1 LEGFI
6 LANYEML
13 SSTGSK
19 KPGFFYGYIIVGAAF
34 VVMVLVW
41 GTFYSFG
48 VFFKP
53 VLIEFGWTRAMT
65 SGAYSLS
72 FVLYGLLGIV
82 MGGLTDRFG
91 PRLVVTVCGFLLG
104 LGYLLMSQ
112 VSTIWQLYLFYGVMV
127 GIGITAGFVP
137 VASTVARWFVKR
149 RGLMTGVMLAGAG
162 VGQVI
167 VPPVATQLI
176 SVYGWR
182 TSYIIVGII
191 VLVLLVVV
199 AQFLK
204 RDPGQVGLLPDGNSS
219 VEENPPTLE
228 AKGFSIQKAIHTRPF
243 WVLAIMYACYGFFL
257 QATLVHI
264 VPHVTDLGISALLA
278 ANILAIIGGVSIAGR
293 VGIGIAS
300 DRLGN
305 RPVLVF
311 VFILTG
317 VAFVWLQFTK
327 ELWMFYLFAIIFG
340 FAYGGLI
347 TLMSPIVAELF
358 GLRVHGAILG
368 VVSLSSAIGGA
379 LGPFL
384 AGRVFDLTNS
394 YSVAF
399 IVCAVLS
406 VIALILAV
414 LLRSPRRGS
423 LMGNG

>member
-1 LEGFI
+1 M
-6 LANYEML
+6 ANYEML

-19 KPGFFYGYIIVGAAF
+19 KPGLFYGYIIVGAAF
-34 VVMVLVW
+34 LIMVIVW

-53 VLIEFGWTRAMT
+53 VLTEFGWTRAMT

-82 MGGLTDRFG
+82 IGGLTDRFG
-91 PRLVVTVCGFLLG
+91 PRLVVTVCGLFLG
-104 LGYLLMSQ
+104 LGYLLISQ
-112 VSTIWQLYLFYGVMV
+112 VSAIWQLYLFYGVMV
-127 GIGITAGFVP
+127 GIGITGGFVP
-137 VASTVARWFVKR
+137 VASTVARWFVRR
-149 RGLMTGVMLAGAG
+149 RGLMTGIMLAGAG

-182 TSYIIVGII
+182 TSYLIIGII

-204 RDPGQVGLLPDGNSS
+204 RDPSQVGLLSDGNSK
-219 VEENPPTLE
+219 VEEPSPALE
-228 AKGFSIQKAIHTRPF
+228 AKGFSIQKAIHTRSF

-264 VPHVTDLGISALLA
+264 VPHATDLGISALLA
-278 ANILAIIGGVSIAGR
+278 ANILAIIGGVSIVGR
-293 VGIGIAS
+293 IGIGIAS
-300 DRLGN
+300 DRFGN
-305 RPVLVF
+305 RPVLVL
-311 VFILTG
+311 VFILAG

-327 ELWMFYLFAIIFG
+327 ELWMFYLFAVIFG

-368 VVSLSSAIGGA
+368 VVSLSNAIGGTM
-379 LGPFL
+379 GPFL
-384 AGRVFDLTNS
+384 AGRVFDLTSS
-394 YSVAF
+394 YYVAF

-414 LLRSPRRGS
+414 LLRPPRRES